1 MSETE
6 KIVVGIDIGGT
17 YTKFGFVD
25 KVGNVLKKSILK
37 TSEYDDFQG
46 YLNSLLNKI
55 NIETPAK
62 VEIIGY
68 GIGAPNANYFSG
80 YIEEAPNLKWKG
92 RVNIVETFFNLC
104 KKPVFVTNDANAG
117 AIGEKEFGSAKNLEN
132 FIFITLGTGLGSGFF
147 CNGKLLYGKTGFAG
161 ELGHTIIFKDG
172 RQCNC
177 GRRGCL
183 ETYVSATGITRTVTE
198 MIKAG
203 KKSILKNFDIGQLDS
218 KKIYEAAIGG
228 DKVALEAFDFT
239 ADVLALALANITAI
253 FSPQAIFLYG
263 GLSYAGD
270 LIFKPLKDYFEK
282 YVLNVFR
289 NSVDILPSGLKQE
302 SAAILGAAALCYN
315 ELKKLNK

>member
-1 MSETE
+1 MNETE

-25 KVGNVLKKSILK
+25 REGNLLRKSMLN
-37 TSEYDDFQG
+37 TNEFDDFEK
-46 YLNSLLNKI
+46 YINSLFDKI
-55 NIETPAK
+55 NIETPAN
-62 VEIIGY
+62 VEVIGY
-68 GIGAPNANYFSG
+68 GIGAPNANYFTG

-117 AIGEKEFGSAKNLEN
+117 AIGEKEFGSAKNLDD

-183 ETYVSATGITRTVTE
+183 ETYVSATGITKTAIE

-203 KKSILKNFDIGQLDS
+203 KKSILKNFAIGQLDS
-218 KKIYEAAIGG
+218 KKVYEAAVDG
-228 DKVALEAFDFT
+228 DKVALEAFDYT
-239 ADVLALALANITAI
+239 ADVLGLALANITAI

-289 NSVDILPSGLKQE
+289 NSVDIIPSGLKQE

-315 ELKKLNK
+315 ELK